1 MNATAQ
7 ILVASPVVHL
17 YREQSVHKIPAL
29 DGVLQLYNADNTAA
43 VKKAV
48 QSLKDLLP
56 SYNDAEQHDAG
67 RFMLDILSSQCLH
80 CGSSKCTFLQRYKF
94 WFYMNSLFYFI
105 FFYYVNLL

>member
-17 YREQSVHKIPAL
+17 YREQTVHKIPAL

-56 SYNDAEQHDAG
+56 SCNDAEQHDAG
-67 RFMLDILSSQCLH
+67 RFMLDILSSHVSIVVQ
-80 CGSSKCTFLQRYKF
+80 
-94 WFYMNSLFYFI
+94 
-105 FFYYVNLL
+105 VNALSFKGISFDST